1 VHQSDC
7 HTHLLSILSIKFQ
20 ASNEMRH
27 KIGGHRFPRTT
38 VAIMRKAALLACA
51 IAFADALGLTLVS
64 VLLRQN
70 FFHYYT
76 LLTLLQ
82 AALLFLLAGARD
94 VSGSLAFTRISN
106 RMNQTKKPWTFE
118 AHRQAQEKAA
128 PYLLS
133 GIILLALSF
142 ILAYPLR

>member
-1 VHQSDC
+1 MYQSDRY
-7 HTHLLSILSIKFQ
+7 THLHSILSINFQ
-20 ASNEMRH
+20 ALNEMRH
-27 KIGGHRFPRTT
+27 KISGHRIPKTT

-51 IAFADALGLTLVS
+51 FAFVDALGLTLVS
-64 VLLRQN
+64 ILLRQN

-82 AALLFLLAGARD
+82 AAFLFLLAGARD
-94 VSGSLAFTRISN
+94 LSGSLAFTWVSN
-106 RMNQTKKPWTFE
+106 RINQTKKRRTFE

-133 GIILLALSF
+133 GILLLALSF